1 MNICWAGGQKTAD
14 TTIIMR
20 GRAMTTA
27 QILSRAKQ
35 EKRTVLTEIEAKQIL
50 SEAGIPCTQTV
61 LATSKE
67 KAVSI
72 SEELG
77 YPVVLKVSSVDISHK
92 SDAGGVKIN
101 LKSAKEVEEAY
112 ESIMKSCRA
121 YDPKAAI
128 EGVSVQPMARP
139 GTEIIM
145 GMIKDKSFGPVVM
158 FGLGGI
164 FVEVLKD
171 VAFRIVPIEKLD
183 AVQMMEEIQGKKLL
197 GGYRGKEAAD
207 KETLQNM
214 LVKLSDFVNATPGIE
229 EIDMNPVFAYSDGA
243 AVVDAR
249 IILSP
254 RE

>member
-1 MNICWAGGQKTAD
+1 
-14 TTIIMR
+14 
-20 GRAMTTA
+20 MTTA
-27 QILSRAKQ
+27 QILQKARQ
-35 EKRTVLTEIEAKQIL
+35 EKRQVLTEIEAKQIL
-50 SEAGIPCTQTV
+50 GEAGIPCTQTV
-61 LATSKE
+61 LAPTRE
-67 KAVSI
+67 MAVSI
-72 SEELG
+72 AEELG

-92 SDAGGVKIN
+92 SDAGGVKVN
-101 LKSAKEVEEAY
+101 LKNGREVEEAF
-112 ESIMKSCRA
+112 EAIMKSCRA
-121 YDPKAAI
+121 YDPKAEI

-171 VAFRIVPIEKLD
+171 VSFRIVPIDQED

-207 KETLQNM
+207 KETLQQM
-214 LVKLSDFVNATPGIE
+214 LVKLSDFAHATPGIE
-229 EIDMNPVFAYSDGA
+229 EIDMNPVFAYSEGA

-249 IILSP
+249 IILSS
-254 RE
+254 EE

>member
-1 MNICWAGGQKTAD
+1 
-14 TTIIMR
+14 
-20 GRAMTTA
+20 MTTA
-27 QILSRAKQ
+27 QILQKARQ
-35 EKRTVLTEIEAKQIL
+35 EKRQVLTEIEAKQIL
-50 SEAGIPCTQTV
+50 GDIGIPCTQTV
-61 LATSKE
+61 LAPTKE

-72 SEELG
+72 AEELG

-92 SDAGGVKIN
+92 SDAGGVKVN
-101 LKSAKEVEEAY
+101 LKNGGEIEEAF
-112 ESIMKSCRA
+112 EAIMKSCRA
-121 YDPKAAI
+121 YDSKANI

-171 VAFRIVPIEKLD
+171 VSFRIVPIDKED

-207 KETLQNM
+207 KETLQKM
-214 LVKLSDFVNATPGIE
+214 LVKLSDFVDATPGIE
-229 EIDMNPVFAYSDGA
+229 EIDMNPVFAYSEGA

-249 IILSP
+249 IILSS
-254 RE
+254 EE